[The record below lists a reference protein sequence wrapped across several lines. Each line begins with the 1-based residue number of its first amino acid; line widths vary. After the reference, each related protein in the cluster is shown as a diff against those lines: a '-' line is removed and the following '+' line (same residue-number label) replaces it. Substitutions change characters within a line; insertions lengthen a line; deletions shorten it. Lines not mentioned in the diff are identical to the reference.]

1 MLTLARPKATTMPHS
16 KTEPTKAPT
25 WLDLMPADAPMPE
38 LLPRDEFLARLRDRG
53 VDLTPATFHYY
64 RHRGIL
70 PRPIRRRVDGV
81 TQAVYAPWLVPVVE
95 AIKNMQAQGK
105 SLDEIVDMIQPV
117 TKMWALSTIDWKD
130 PLAEPTATMDTA
142 VRQWAKAKQP
152 WLADRGNIN
161 TIRVTVLDDEG
172 HELDDPHELPFSP

>member
-1 MLTLARPKATTMPHS
+1 MS
-16 KTEPTKAPT
+16 DDQTESTKAPT
-25 WLDLMPADAPMPE
+25 WLDLMPANAPMPE
-38 LLPRDEFLARLRDRG
+38 LLPRDEFLTRLRDRG
-53 VDLTPATFHYY
+53 IDLTSASFHYY

-81 TQAVYAPWLVPVVE
+81 TQAVYAPWLIPVIQ
-95 AIKNMQAQGK
+95 AIRDMQARGK

-130 PLAEPTATMDTA
+130 PLAESTVTMDAA

-152 WLADRGNIN
+152 WLGNPAIN
-161 TIRVTVLDDEG
+161 TIRVTLLDDAG
-172 HELDDPHELPFSP
+172 DELDDPHEFSFTP

>member
-1 MLTLARPKATTMPHS
+1 MIAAIAPPKAPAMTDDQTPR
-16 KTEPTKAPT
+16 TKAPT
-25 WLDLMPADAPMPE
+25 WLDLMPANAPMPE
-38 LLPRDEFLARLRDRG
+38 LLPHDELLARLRDRG
-53 VDLTPATFHYY
+53 VDLTSASFHYY

-81 TQAVYAPWLVPVVE
+81 TQAVYPAWLVPVVE
-95 AIKNMQAQGK
+95 AIRDMQAQGK
-105 SLDEIVDMIQPV
+105 SLDEIVDLIQPI

-161 TIRVTVLDDEG
+161 TIRVTLVDDDGKDIED
-172 HELDDPHELPFSP
+172 HLIPS